1 MMSKIILLCGKIGS
15 GKTTLAKQLEKE
27 KGFVCFSAD
36 EKMLK
41 NYGEI
46 HDKNEFREKLTECIS
61 QIFDESLTLLK
72 KGISV
77 VLDFGFWTKKER
89 DEAKKIF
96 ENFDVE
102 LVYLKSDDVENL
114 KRISKRNTQKNAY
127 YFDEETYYFLM
138 KKFEE
143 PANENQV
150 VLETEKSIEDFII
163 KQ

>member
-27 KGFVCFSAD
+27 KSFVCFSAD

-46 HDKNEFREKLTECIS
+46 HDKNEFREKLAECIS
-61 QIFDESLTLLK
+61 QIFKESLSLLQ

-77 VLDFGFWTKKER
+77 VLDSGFWTKKER
-89 DEAKKIF
+89 DEARLIF
-96 ENFDVE
+96 KDFDVE
-102 LVYLKSDDVENL
+102 LVYLKSDDIENL

-127 YFDEETYYFLM
+127 FFDEETYYFLM
-138 KKFEE
+138 KNFEE
-143 PANENQV
+143 PINENQT
-150 VLETEKSIEDFII
+150 VLETEKDIEKFVLE
-163 KQ
+163 Q